1 MKDKR
6 IRNLI
11 IMIAVLALLM
21 ITYFVSGALT
31 GDGGDTTP
39 QETAPSYPVAD
50 VSPDGVERITMTV
63 KYLVGGDHSHG
74 DEGSGGEEA
83 EYKKRTLTLR
93 RDGDG
98 WCAEEYPDVPVDKD
112 AVNMIIDDLNS
123 AKSTELITVSDESS
137 LGTYGLDE
145 PSVTLT
151 LAYSDGS
158 EREFLIGD
166 ENRFNAMYYFLDP
179 LDKTKVYMVD
189 DTLPSLLTGNVL
201 DFVLYDEVPKLK
213 KDEVTSL
220 KWTQG
225 DTTLVYTYYPDGN
238 GKDYTDDY
246 LWYLSVNGG
255 AEFAVDE
262 DVAALITEAATTMSY
277 LDCLACDTAK
287 DAEHGLDK
295 AGRLEISYKSG
306 TDIKTLTLNLGAYT
320 DDGYYHV
327 RPEGSVLTYYLS
339 TVASDNFEVLLS
351 GIERKLRPDEIF
363 YPDYDRVDGIS
374 FTAGDKTLSV
384 ALAHA
389 DGKIT
394 YTDKSGAELKYDA
407 YIKICKAL
415 EELTATSYTSVYD
428 GDASFGNDLIFKA
441 DFIFN
446 AGEKTNAALEIRRY
460 SEKYCI
466 VSFMDR
472 ADQLVTLDKANA
484 LANLLSEYFK

>member
-21 ITYFVSGALT
+21 ITYFVTGALT
-31 GDGGDTTP
+31 GDGGETTP

-63 KYLVGGDHSHG
+63 KYLDGDHAHG
-74 DEGSGGEEA
+74 DEEA
-83 EYKKRTLTLR
+83 EYKKRTLTLHL
-93 RDGDG
+93 DGEVWRFEDH
-98 WCAEEYPDVPVDKD
+98 PDVPVNKD
-112 AVNMIIDDLNS
+112 AVKMIIDDLNG
-123 AKSTELITVSDESS
+123 ATSTQLITVNDEAS
-137 LGTYGLDE
+137 LGAYGLDD

-151 LAYSDGS
+151 LAYSGGS
-158 EREFLIGD
+158 ARDFLIGD
-166 ENRFNAMYYFLDP
+166 ENSFNAMYYFLDP

-225 DTTLVYTYYPDGN
+225 DTTLAYTYYPDGN

-255 AEFAVDE
+255 AEFAIDE
-262 DVAALITEAATTMSY
+262 DVAALITEAVTTMSY

-384 ALAHA
+384 ALTHA

-407 YIKICKAL
+407 YIKIC
-415 EELTATSYTSVYD
+415 EVMQNYE
-428 GDASFGNDLIFKA
+428 FGNK
-441 DFIFN
+441 
-446 AGEKTNAALEIRRY
+446 
-460 SEKYCI
+460 
-466 VSFMDR
+466 
-472 ADQLVTLDKANA
+472 Q
-484 LANLLSEYFK
+484 NL